1 MPRAIRAIF
10 LTLLLPLPVAAFD
23 GGPVSESRIE
33 SVGGQTILHLV
44 GSDYERGKAQGM
56 LLRDQIH
63 RSVEWL
69 IKDLGGEQCKLTE
82 ADLAK
87 LKDHQLSFI
96 APRYR
101 EELRGIAD
109 GAGVELARLELANVV
124 PMRLAGSES
133 ATYGTKAIG
142 GKLLLAQQLLSN
154 SEAAA
159 APVLIVTHPAQ
170 GQAYVTLRWP
180 GCLGAIAG
188 MNDRGIAIS
197 LLDAPLAAEGAGG
210 IPAGIIAREA
220 LRQSKTLVEALSV
233 FENSRRSGGAIAIV
247 ADGKIPEARVLEM
260 SAEGIATFG
269 ANDSAEAK
277 VPHAP
282 LEQAVRRSNHFV
294 DTRLAEKQRT
304 QYDPRAANG
313 LIGAESFARYEQALQ
328 LTQSKDKPIT
338 IAQCIANLRACAGPN
353 PAIEQT
359 LLSPSEL
366 DLWVSVKGEMG
377 ATGAEKRPFVR
388 LNLAKLIAGEPAAEG
403 LVVDTTE
410 KPLDDASERLVKGNV
425 QPPQRTDEAS
435 LPEIYRM
442 DSASFAWEMEP
453 EKVVQGIVRSKVRI
467 PSPITSPHPENNTIP
482 VEYFRPFGKG
492 PFACV
497 IVLHIAGGD
506 FELSRFMCNAVSQGG
521 IATVFV
527 KLPYYGERQPPG
539 TNIQMLSPD
548 VGIASGAMQ
557 QTVLDLRRVC
567 DWVDAHPE
575 LDGNRIGLLGVSLG
589 SITGA
594 LATAIEPRINHA
606 CFIMGGSHL
615 HDIIWESSEKEARE
629 YRKLWESNGG
639 TRESL
644 AELLRPYDSATY
656 ADRLRQRVVLMIC
669 ASEDESVPKS
679 ASMALWEASGKQKI
693 IWYPCGH
700 YTMVRYLMPALG
712 HTVKFFREWPP
723 REANEQTTAGN

>member
-1 MPRAIRAIF
+1 MPRACRVTL
-10 LTLLLPLPVAAFD
+10 LTLAILFPLLASADAPPA
-23 GGPVSESRIE
+23 ESRIE
-33 SVGGQTILHLV
+33 TVGGQTILHLV

-56 LLRDQIH
+56 LLRDQVH

-69 IKDLGGEQCKLTE
+69 IKELAGKQCQLSE
-82 ADLAK
+82 ADLTK
-87 LKDHQLSFI
+87 LKDAQRTFL
-96 APRYR
+96 PERYR
-101 EELRGIAD
+101 EELKGIAD
-109 GAGVELARLELANVV
+109 GAGVDLARLELANVV
-124 PMRLAGSES
+124 PARLAGSES
-133 ATYGTKAIG
+133 ATFGPPAIG
-142 GKLLLAQQLLSN
+142 GKLLQTQQLL
-154 SEAAA
+154 AVPGD
-159 APVLIVTHPAQ
+159 APVPVLVVTHPEQ
-170 GQAYVTLRWP
+170 GQSYATLRWP
-180 GCLGAIAG
+180 GYLGALAG
-188 MNDRGIAIS
+188 MNDRGIAVS
-197 LLDAPLAAEGAGG
+197 LLEAPLAADSAGG
-210 IPAGIIAREA
+210 IPAGIVAREA

-233 FENSRRSGGAIAIV
+233 FNNSRRTGGAIAIV
-247 ADGKIPEARVLEM
+247 SDGKLPDARVLEM
-260 SAEGIATFG
+260 TAEHVIAFG
-269 ANDSAEAK
+269 ADDSAEAK
-277 VPHAP
+277 PPHAP
-282 LEQAVRRSNHFV
+282 LPATLRRSNHFV
-294 DTRLAEKQRT
+294 DSKLAGKQRS
-304 QYDPRAANG
+304 QYDPRTGSG
-313 LIGAESFARYEQALQ
+313 LIGAESWNRYDEAAQLQ
-328 LTQSKDKPIT
+328 GNDAAPIT
-338 IAQCIANLRACAGPN
+338 IAQTIASLRKAAGN
-353 PAIEQT
+353 TPALQQIV
-359 LLSPSEL
+359 LSPSEL
-366 DLWVSVKGEMG
+366 DLWVSTAGEMG
-377 ATGAEKRPFVR
+377 TGAEKRPYLRF
-388 LNLAKLIAGEPAAEG
+388 NLASLLAGAPASDP
-403 LVVDTTE
+403 LVTDTVE
-410 KPLDDASERLVKGNV
+410 KPLSDAAERLVKGTV
-425 QPPQRTDEAS
+425 QPPKRTDEAS

-442 DSASFAWEMEP
+442 DSASFSYEWEP

-467 PSPITSPHPENNTIP
+467 PSPMVTPHPENNTIP

-492 PFACV
+492 PFPCV

-557 QTVLDLRRVC
+557 QTVQDLRRVC
-567 DWVDAHPE
+567 DWIEAHPE

-594 LATAIEPRINHA
+594 LATAIEPRISHA

-656 ADRLRQRVVLMIC
+656 GDRLRHRVVLMIC

-679 ASMALWEASGKQKI
+679 ASLALWEASGKQRI

-712 HTVKFFREWPP
+712 HTVKFFREWPA
-723 REANEQTTAGN
+723 REANEQASAGD